1 MLSSSSLLPKG
12 GEKNPQVL
20 YRQRA
25 AHIVFQHVQNNLGD
39 LKQAGGGGDLLVNV
53 CEELRFG
60 AGCPVAAQRGGEV
73 LWFTVWGCSASRC
86 AFGSSFPQQS
96 EQLQCETL
104 GHLIFPPSD
113 PNACLLHRDFL
124 PDHSWG
130 HIWTETHRS
139 HPREGTRRTTVPWSC
154 PPGPSAQTAQAGGG
168 QGEQR
173 CLEMATH

>member
-1 MLSSSSLLPKG
+1 M
-12 GEKNPQVL
+12 
-20 YRQRA
+20 
-25 AHIVFQHVQNNLGD
+25 
-39 LKQAGGGGDLLVNV
+39 

-60 AGCPVAAQRGGEV
+60 AGCPMAAQRGGEV
-73 LWFTVWGCSASRC
+73 LWFIVWGCSASRC

-154 PPGPSAQTAQAGGG
+154 PPAQLVTRHLVPLPRQPRLGEVRVSRDAQRWQRISQDLATPS
-168 QGEQR
+168 
-173 CLEMATH
+173 